1 MGKKDGTEEEARSV
15 TKMARWKMDKRVDD
29 TTKEKKR
36 VKRRRRGGGKRPA
49 EKEKGRVNECR
60 LHGGVMNDTSLG
72 SHSSICPSS
81 PLLPLLCPSFLPFP
95 FFLNSSPS
103 LLPALSSRF
112 SCSSFFKSLLFLLP
126 ASSLLYYFLLLSLP
140 SLPPHVCHLSHFI
153 LCFLYFVTLS
163 SSISTS
169 CLSYSSPLL
178 ILLFYFLLSFFPLLL
193 LSSFLPPL
201 LFPSLSPLYFLPP
214 LLSTHFCNCFPVPPL
229 SSFLFLPLLM
239 L

>member
-1 MGKKDGTEEEARSV
+1 MTRLWGPTPPSV
-15 TKMARWKMDKRVDD
+15 HPPPSFPCCV
-29 TTKEKKR
+29 
-36 VKRRRRGGGKRPA
+36 P
-49 EKEKGRVNECR
+49 
-60 LHGGVMNDTSLG
+60 LFFPF
-72 SHSSICPSS
+72 PSS
-81 PLLPLLCPSFLPFP
+81 STRLPPSFL
-95 FFLNSSPS
+95 
-103 LLPALSSRF
+103 LSSRF

-178 ILLFYFLLSFFPLLL
+178 ILLFYFLLPFFPLLL